1 MEEEGMWTAR
11 IVAGM
16 LLLGLMASSSSAQ
29 STTTLRDQLIGTWV
43 HVITEVTA
51 PDGKKSLP
59 FGDTPNGIL
68 IFAPTGHFAQI
79 HIAGDVPK
87 FASSNRLM
95 GTPDEYKA
103 VGQRSL
109 SIFGTY
115 AVDEEKRT
123 VTFRITSST
132 FPNMA
137 GEAQARVI
145 ETLTADEFKNSTKV
159 AGGRGS
165 AFNLYK
171 RAK

>member
-1 MEEEGMWTAR
+1 MWTAR
-11 IVAGM
+11 IVAGL
-16 LLLGLMASSSSAQ
+16 LLLGAMAGGALAQ
-29 STTTLRDQLIGTWV
+29 SSTTLRSQLIGTWI

-59 FGDTPNGIL
+59 FGDAPNGIL

-79 HIAGDVPK
+79 HIASDVPK

-103 VGQRSL
+103 VGQKSL

-115 AVDEEKRT
+115 TVDEEKKT
-123 VTFRITSST
+123 VTFNITSST

-137 GEAQARVI
+137 GEAQTRVV
-145 ETLTADEFKNSTKV
+145 ETLTTDEFKNSTTV

-165 AFNLYK
+165 AFNLYR

>member
-1 MEEEGMWTAR
+1 MWTGR
-11 IVAGM
+11 LVAGV
-16 LLLGLMASSSSAQ
+16 LLLGAMATNALAQ
-29 STTTLRDQLIGTWV
+29 SPTALKDRLIGTWI
-43 HVITEVTA
+43 HVISEITS

-59 FGDTPNGIL
+59 FGDAPNGIL

-79 HIAGDVPK
+79 HIAGDVPR

-95 GTPDEYKA
+95 GTAEEYTA

-115 AVDEEKRT
+115 GVDEEKKT
-123 VTFRITSST
+123 VTFRITAST

-137 GEAQARVI
+137 GEVQTRAI
-145 ETLTADEFKNSTKV
+145 ETLTADEFKNSTAV

-165 AFNLYK
+165 AINLYK

>member
-1 MEEEGMWTAR
+1 MWTAR
-11 IVAGM
+11 VVLGV
-16 LLLGLMASSSSAQ
+16 LLLGAMAGSSLAQ
-29 STTTLRDQLIGTWV
+29 SSKTLKDQLVGTWI
-43 HVITEVTA
+43 HVITEVAA

-79 HIAGDVPK
+79 HIASDVPK

-103 VGQRSL
+103 VNQRSL

-115 AVDEEKRT
+115 TVDEEKRT
-123 VTFRITSST
+123 VTFNIAASS

-137 GEAQARVI
+137 GEAQTRII
-145 ETLTADEFKNSTKV
+145 ETLTADEFKNSTTV

>member
-1 MEEEGMWTAR
+1 MSTAR
-11 IVAGM
+11 VAIGA
-16 LLLGLMASSSSAQ
+16 LLLGVMAGSSLAQ
-29 STTTLRDQLIGTWV
+29 SSRALKDQLIGTWI
-43 HVITEVTA
+43 HVITEVAA

-59 FGDTPNGIL
+59 FGDAPNGIL

-79 HIAGDVPK
+79 HIAGDVPR
-87 FASSNRLM
+87 FASSNRLL

-103 VGQRSL
+103 VGQKGL

-123 VTFRITSST
+123 VTFNIAASS

-137 GEAQARVI
+137 GETQTRVI
-145 ETLTADEFKNSTKV
+145 ETLTGDEFKNSTAV

>member
-1 MEEEGMWTAR
+1 MRTAR
-11 IVAGM
+11 FLAGM
-16 LLLGLMASSSSAQ
+16 LLLGTMAGGALAQ
-29 STTTLRDQLIGTWV
+29 APATLKEQLIGTWI
-43 HVITEVTA
+43 HVISEVTS

-59 FGDTPNGIL
+59 FGETPNGIL

-79 HIAGDVPK
+79 HIASDVPK

-95 GTPDEYKA
+95 GTPEEYTA
-103 VGQRSL
+103 VNQKSL

-115 AVDEEKRT
+115 AVDEGKRT
-123 VTFRITSST
+123 VTFKITSST

-137 GEAQARVI
+137 GEAQTRAI
-145 ETLTADEFKNSTKV
+145 ETLTADEFKNSTAV

>member
-1 MEEEGMWTAR
+1 MWVAR
-11 IVAGM
+11 VLAGVV
-16 LLLGLMASSSSAQ
+16 LLGLMASGSSAQ
-29 STTTLRDQLIGTWV
+29 SAKTLKDQLIGTWIQ
-43 HVITEVTA
+43 VITEVTA

-68 IFAPTGHFAQI
+68 IFTPGGHFAQI
-79 HIAGDVPK
+79 HIASDVPK
-87 FASSNRLM
+87 IASNNRLT
-95 GTPDEYKA
+95 GTPEEYKA
-103 VGQRSL
+103 ISQRSL

-115 AVDEEKRT
+115 TVDEEKKT
-123 VTFRITSST
+123 VTFKVTSST

-137 GEAQARVI
+137 GDSQTRVI
-145 ETLTADEFKNSTKV
+145 ETLTADEFKNTTTV

>member
-1 MEEEGMWTAR
+1 MRAGR
-11 IVAGM
+11 IVAGV
-16 LLLGLMASSSSAQ
+16 LLLGVTATGALAQ
-29 STTTLRDQLIGTWV
+29 SSTALKDQLVGTWIQV
-43 HVITEVTA
+43 TTEVTS

-59 FGDTPNGIL
+59 FGDSPNGIL

-79 HIAGDVPK
+79 HIASDVPK

-103 VGQRSL
+103 VNQKSL

-115 AVDEEKRT
+115 SVDEEKKT
-123 VTFRITSST
+123 VTFKITSST

-137 GEAQARVI
+137 GEAQTRVI
-145 ETLTADEFKNSTKV
+145 DTLTADEFKNSTAV